1 MTRLS
6 INEMTTYRW
15 SFAED
20 VARYREHGITAIG
33 VWRRKLRD
41 FGDERGI
48 DLLADQGMTVSNLM
62 WAGGFTGSDGRSC
75 AEAIDD
81 AEEAIALAAAM
92 QAGCLVTFTG
102 GRNGHTNR
110 HARRL
115 VREALS
121 EIEPIAADFDVT
133 LALEPMHPSCADEW
147 SIVSKFDEM
156 IALMDELGSSHIRL
170 ALDTYHMDRD
180 RQSLDLLANHV
191 DRIAVVH
198 LSDGRMPP
206 DSEQNRCRLGEGT
219 VPLGDIVQMLTTQGY
234 TGDFDV
240 KLMGPEIELTDYDE
254 LLAHSRNMFES
265 LASASTGA
273 STGASA
279 GV

>member
-6 INEMTTYRW
+6 VNEMTTYRW

-20 VARYREHGITAIG
+20 VVRYREHGVGAIG

-48 DLLADQGMTVSNLM
+48 DLLAEHGMAVSNLM
-62 WAGGFTGSDGRSC
+62 WAGGFTGSDGRSL
-75 AEAIDD
+75 AEAVDD

-102 GRNGHTNR
+102 GRNGHTRR

-121 EIEPIAADFDVT
+121 EIEPIAADYDVT
-133 LALEPMHPSCADEW
+133 LAIEPMHSSCADEW
-147 SIVSKFDEM
+147 SIVSKFDEA
-156 IALMDELGSSHIRL
+156 IALIDEQGSPHIQL
-170 ALDTYHMDRD
+170 ALDTYHLDYD

-206 DSEQNRCRLGEGT
+206 DSEQSRCRLGEGAA
-219 VPLGDIVQMLTTQGY
+219 PLEDIVQMLAAQGY
-234 TGDFDV
+234 RGDYDV

-254 LLAHSRNMFES
+254 LLAHSKDVFES
-265 LASASTGA
+265 LV
-273 STGASA
+273 GASA